1 MFMEHRHVEQ
11 QVEGLVTID
20 KMEQQVEE
28 LVTID
33 AGVLPHGD
41 ERIHHA
47 EEHRQVEQQME
58 GLVTIDAGVLPHGD
72 ERIR

>member
-1 MFMEHRHVEQ
+1 MLMEHR